1 MKRQEKLT
9 NFFSTEPGTVAEGD
23 LQTSST
29 QQDGAESPPII
40 ETLDECDSNA
50 SPAVKKP
57 RLAFDPMDIGR
68 FVRKSSSLHAPL
80 TEEERF
86 KALTDCWKPDEHY
99 QFPKV
104 LESTRTRAF
113 QHHYLVKWPWL
124 AYSEMHGGGAFC
136 KYCVLFAR
144 ETSDQR
150 GPNFLGVL
158 VAKPLNKYKKA
169 LDILKNHERCQYHC
183 EAKGKAEKFLDWYND
198 KVGHDLRNRLLAAR
212 EEQVKKNRQGLVP
225 IIRTILLCGK
235 QNIPLRGHRDD
246 GSLSA
251 VDGNNNDGNF
261 RALLRYRLDA
271 GDRLLEEH
279 LNSAKKNATYV
290 SHTFQNEIISTIGK
304 IIRRRIVAEVKVAK
318 FFAVLADESRDV
330 GKTDQLTVCL
340 RYVGGEDNQHVV
352 KEVFL
357 KFSDVEEKTGSGLA
371 RSILGVL
378 QEEGLDIR
386 NLRGQGYDGCSAM
399 RGSNKGAQAEIKAV
413 VPQALYFHCASH
425 CLNLALVH
433 SSELAAIRLVAGSVA
448 NVCAFFSNSSKR
460 TRILQDQIERSN
472 SSNSRKKRL
481 KTLCMTRWVESHQA
495 FIAFKELLIPI
506 VQSLLELEQ
515 EVGETGARSYEL
527 LSAICKCQFVTSL
540 FIIES
545 FSSLFL
551 PLSVKLQ
558 AKELDIFAAL
568 DLVDNVL
575 LVLRRRREAAI
586 DGFQQILAEVTEVC
600 DSLEI
605 DIRMPRICERQLNR
619 ENHPADSSEEYFRVT
634 SYIPYLDSLIDGFIS
649 LFADARQGA
658 LKVQCLIPK
667 FAVRSSV
674 TDLHPA
680 IEFYESDLS
689 CSVNV
694 AKAEF
699 ERWRAKWME
708 VPQNGVPASAI
719 DALNHCPAADF
730 PKINILLRILATYPV
745 TTASAERTF
754 SSLRLLK
761 TYLRSVMGE
770 ARLNGL
776 ASMSI
781 LRGIDVDPEE
791 VIDSLASNARKLDFV
806 L

>member
-1 MKRQEKLT
+1 
-9 NFFSTEPGTVAEGD
+9 
-23 LQTSST
+23 
-29 QQDGAESPPII
+29 
-40 ETLDECDSNA
+40 
-50 SPAVKKP
+50 
-57 RLAFDPMDIGR
+57 
-68 FVRKSSSLHAPL
+68 
-80 TEEERF
+80 
-86 KALTDCWKPDEHY
+86 
-99 QFPKV
+99 
-104 LESTRTRAF
+104 
-113 QHHYLVKWPWL
+113 
-124 AYSEMHGGGAFC
+124 
-136 KYCVLFAR
+136 
-144 ETSDQR
+144 
-150 GPNFLGVL
+150 
-158 VAKPLNKYKKA
+158 
-169 LDILKNHERCQYHC
+169 
-183 EAKGKAEKFLDWYND
+183 
-198 KVGHDLRNRLLAAR
+198 
-212 EEQVKKNRQGLVP
+212 
-225 IIRTILLCGK
+225 
-235 QNIPLRGHRDD
+235 
-246 GSLSA
+246 
-251 VDGNNNDGNF
+251 
-261 RALLRYRLDA
+261 
-271 GDRLLEEH
+271 
-279 LNSAKKNATYV
+279 
-290 SHTFQNEIISTIGK
+290 
-304 IIRRRIVAEVKVAK
+304 
-318 FFAVLADESRDV
+318 
-330 GKTDQLTVCL
+330 
-340 RYVGGEDNQHVV
+340 
-352 KEVFL
+352 
-357 KFSDVEEKTGSGLA
+357 
-371 RSILGVL
+371 
-378 QEEGLDIR
+378 
-386 NLRGQGYDGCSAM
+386 
-399 RGSNKGAQAEIKAV
+399 
-413 VPQALYFHCASH
+413 
-425 CLNLALVH
+425 
-433 SSELAAIRLVAGSVA
+433 
-448 NVCAFFSNSSKR
+448 
-460 TRILQDQIERSN
+460 
-472 SSNSRKKRL
+472 
-481 KTLCMTRWVESHQA
+481 MTRWVESHQA

-586 DGFQQILAEVTEVC
+586 DGFQQILA
-600 DSLEI
+600 
-605 DIRMPRICERQLNR
+605 RGYR
-619 ENHPADSSEEYFRVT
+619 DSSEEYFRVT